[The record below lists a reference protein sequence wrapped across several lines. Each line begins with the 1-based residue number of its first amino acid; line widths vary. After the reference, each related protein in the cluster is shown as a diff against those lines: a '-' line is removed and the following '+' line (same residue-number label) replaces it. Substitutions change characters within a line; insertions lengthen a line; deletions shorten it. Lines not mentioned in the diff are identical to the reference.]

1 MATKTLASRIKMKR
15 DTSANWNTNNPI
27 LLNGEI
33 IIVDTEAGETRY
45 KIGDGVKTYSQL
57 PFQDEYI
64 RNLIANKLDKTATAA
79 DSSKLNGQLASYY
92 AVDSNVVHKN
102 GAETIAGV
110 KTFSGK
116 INANAGAAIKTSGNA
131 ILNVETI
138 ATTTDY
144 AHIYTSGTSNNKRP
158 LVLNASPDGSGP
170 VGIGVEQPTEK
181 LEVNGNSKATKY
193 IGAAELTGT
202 PTAPTAAAGTN
213 NTQIATTAFVKTAL
227 SSVGGVDVS
236 LNANQPS
243 GQSTGDFWYQITTA

>member
-158 LVLNASPDGSGP
+158 LVLNASPNGSGP

-181 LEVNGNSKATKY
+181 LEVNGNIKATKY

-202 PTAPTAAAGTN
+202 PTAPTATAGTN

-227 SSVGGVDVS
+227 STVGGVDVS

>member
-79 DSSKLNGQLASYY
+79 DSSKLNGQEASYY

-158 LVLNASPDGSGP
+158 LVLNASPNGSGP

-181 LEVNGNSKATKY
+181 LEVNGNIKATKY
-193 IGAAELTGT
+193 IGTAELTGT
-202 PTAPTAAAGTN
+202 PTAPTATAGTN
-213 NTQIATTAFVKTAL
+213 SAQIATTAFVKTAL

>member
-79 DSSKLNGQLASYY
+79 DSSKLNGQNASYY
-92 AVDSNVVHKN
+92 AVDSNVVHKDGTETITGAKTFNSNIN
-102 GAETIAGV
+102 GA
-110 KTFSGK
+110 
-116 INANAGAAIKTSGNA
+116 AGATIKSVGNA
-131 ILNVETI
+131 ILNIKTV
-138 ATTTDY
+138 TTNTDY
-144 AHIYTSGTSNNKRP
+144 AHIYVTGTGNTNRP
-158 LVLNASPDGSGP
+158 LVLNTSSDGSGP
-170 VGIGVEQPTEK
+170 VGIGVAQPTEK
-181 LEVNGNSKATKY
+181 LEVNGNIKATKY
-193 IGAAELTGT
+193 IGAAELTGA